1 MQKNA
6 DRNWE
11 TGEPIYKLKA
21 HGTYLV
27 VQWLRPRASTTQ
39 VVDLTPMLEKEE
51 KAKDKLEAQATQGV
65 PSPDLDT
72 DADHLLPHTFFHG
85 KELKWV

>member
-1 MQKNA
+1 
-6 DRNWE
+6 
-11 TGEPIYKLKA
+11 
-21 HGTYLV
+21 
-27 VQWLRPRASTTQ
+27 
-39 VVDLTPMLEKEE
+39 MLEKEE